1 MRAQALTFDITL
13 YFSPVSW
20 IRRLALGRNPQRTLV
35 RIAVLTTVSL
45 VTFGW
50 LLTPVRV
57 SGISMQ
63 PTYRDATLHLVN
75 RIVYRI
81 RAPRRG
87 DVVAIRLAGPS
98 VLYVKRIVALPS
110 ERVSIVNGVVEIN
123 GAPLVE
129 PYVHE
134 RARWNYPE
142 VTVGPREY
150 FVIGD
155 NRGMRMSDHD
165 FGRVDSRR
173 VIGRLLF

>member
-1 MRAQALTFDITL
+1 MVGPNPKRTFT
-13 YFSPVSW
+13 
-20 IRRLALGRNPQRTLV
+20 
-35 RIAVLTTVSL
+35 RIAVLTVVSII
-45 VTFGW
+45 TFGW

-57 SGISMQ
+57 SGISME
-63 PTYRDATLHLVN
+63 PTYRDSTLNLVN

-123 GAPLVE
+123 GAPLIE
-129 PYVHE
+129 PYVHRRE
-134 RARWNYPE
+134 RWNYPE

-165 FGRVDSRR
+165 FGRVDARR
-173 VIGRLLF
+173 VLGTLLF